1 MNEKEPVWHAETV
14 DASVQ
19 QTLGDLRQ
27 LPILT
32 SFYLA
37 GGTGLALR
45 LGHRRS
51 VDLDFFL
58 GEDFNED
65 SVLQKLQLLEGFALV
80 AKEPGTIYA
89 NIQKIKVSFI
99 AYAYPILF
107 PFQPFL
113 GVNVADCR
121 DIGCMKISAL
131 ASRGTKRDFVDLY
144 RLVREYDLKQLLG
157 WFTTKFSQTNY
168 SMPHILKSL
177 SYFEEAEQDP
187 MPHPALLRLPSVHRV
202 LGHHTS
208 RATSSAFRPASTCFS
223 AAMIS
228 AS

>member
-1 MNEKEPVWHAETV
+1 MDQIEPVWHRETV
-14 DASVQ
+14 DAGVER
-19 QTLGDLRQ
+19 TLRDLHDVA
-27 LPILT
+27 ILT

-65 SVLQKLQLLEGFALV
+65 YVLQKLQHLKGFALI

-89 NIQKIKVSFI
+89 NIRKTKVSFI

-113 GVNVADCR
+113 GVNVADSR
-121 DIGCMKISAL
+121 DIGCMKISAI

-144 RLVREYDLKQLLG
+144 CLAREYDLKQLLG
-157 WFTTKFSQTNY
+157 WFTNKFSRTNC

-177 SYFEEAEQDP
+177 SYFEEAEKDP
-187 MPHPALLRLPSVHRV
+187 MPHMLMPLSWEEVKQFFAREAPRL
-202 LGHHTS
+202 
-208 RATSSAFRPASTCFS
+208 
-223 AAMIS
+223 I
-228 AS
+228 

>member
-1 MNEKEPVWHAETV
+1 MDERESKWHRETV
-14 DASVQ
+14 DEGVE
-19 QTLGDLRQ
+19 QTLRDLHNV
-27 LPILT
+27 PILT

-65 SVLQKLQLLEGFALV
+65 SLQQKLQHLEGFALV

-89 NIQKIKVSFI
+89 NIRKTKVSFI

-113 GVNVADCR
+113 GVNVADSR
-121 DIGCMKISAL
+121 DIGCMKISAI

-144 RLVREYDLKQLLG
+144 RLTQEYDLKHLLG

-177 SYFEEAEQDP
+177 SFFEEAEQDP
-187 MPHPALLRLPSVHRV
+187 MPHMLMSLSWEEVKQFFAREAPRL
-202 LGHHTS
+202 
-208 RATSSAFRPASTCFS
+208 
-223 AAMIS
+223 I
-228 AS
+228 

>member
-1 MNEKEPVWHAETV
+1 MDEKEPAWHRETV
-14 DASVQ
+14 EAGVE
-19 QTLGDLRQ
+19 QTLRDLHDV
-27 LPILT
+27 PILA

-65 SVLQKLQLLEGFALV
+65 SALQKLQHLEGFALV

-89 NIQKIKVSFI
+89 NIRKTKVSFI

-107 PFQPFL
+107 PFQSFL
-113 GVNVADCR
+113 GVNVADSR
-121 DIGCMKISAL
+121 DIGCMKIGAI

-144 RLVREYDLKQLLG
+144 ALAQEYSLKQLLG
-157 WFTTKFSQTNY
+157 WFTKKFSQTNY

-187 MPHPALLRLPSVHRV
+187 MPHMLMSLSWEEVKQFFAREAPRL
-202 LGHHTS
+202 
-208 RATSSAFRPASTCFS
+208 
-223 AAMIS
+223 I
-228 AS
+228 

>member
-1 MNEKEPVWHAETV
+1 MKERQPLWHRETV
-14 DASVQ
+14 DAGVERTLRDLHSV
-19 QTLGDLRQ
+19 
-27 LPILT
+27 PILT

-58 GEDFNED
+58 GKDFNED
-65 SVLQKLQLLEGFALV
+65 SVLQKLQYLEGFALA

-89 NIQKIKVSFI
+89 SIRKTKVSFI
-99 AYAYPILF
+99 AYDYPILF
-107 PFQPFL
+107 PFEPFL
-113 GVNVADCR
+113 GVNVADSR
-121 DIGCMKISAL
+121 DIGCMKISAI

-144 RLVREYDLKQLLG
+144 RLAQEYGLNQLLV
-157 WFTTKFSQTNY
+157 WFTRKFSQTNY

-187 MPHPALLRLPSVHRV
+187 MPHMLMSLSWEEVKHFFTREAPS
-202 LGHHTS
+202 L
-208 RATSSAFRPASTCFS
+208 
-223 AAMIS
+223 I
-228 AS
+228 

>member
-1 MNEKEPVWHAETV
+1 MDEMEPAWHRETV
-14 DASVQ
+14 DPAVER
-19 QTLGDLRQ
+19 TLRDLHNV
-27 LPILT
+27 PILA

-65 SVLQKLQLLEGFALV
+65 YILQKLQSLEGFALLT
-80 AKEPGTIYA
+80 KEPGTIYA
-89 NIQKIKVSFI
+89 NIRKIKVSFI

-113 GVNVADCR
+113 GVNVADSR
-121 DIGCMKISAL
+121 DIGCMKISAI

-144 RLVREYDLKQLLG
+144 LLAQAYDLKQLLG
-157 WFTTKFSQTNY
+157 WFTKKFFQTNY

-177 SYFEEAEQDP
+177 TYFEEAEQDP
-187 MPHPALLRLPSVHRV
+187 MPHMLMPLSWEEVKQFFGREAPRL
-202 LGHHTS
+202 
-208 RATSSAFRPASTCFS
+208 
-223 AAMIS
+223 I
-228 AS
+228 

>member
-1 MNEKEPVWHAETV
+1 MNEEDLVWHRETV
-14 DASVQ
+14 DAEVER
-19 QTLGDLRQ
+19 TLRDLHT

-32 SFYLA
+32 PFYLA

-65 SVLQKLQLLEGFALV
+65 SVLQKLQHFEGFALA

-89 NIQKIKVSFI
+89 NIRKTRVSFI

-107 PFQPFL
+107 PFQLFL
-113 GVNVADCR
+113 GVNVADSR
-121 DIGCMKISAL
+121 DIGCMKISAI

-144 RLVREYDLKQLLG
+144 CLAREYGLKQLLG
-157 WFTTKFSQTNY
+157 WFTTKFSDTNY
-168 SMPHILKSL
+168 SIPHILKSL

-187 MPHPALLRLPSVHRV
+187 MPHMLMSLSWEEVKLYFTREAPRL
-202 LGHHTS
+202 
-208 RATSSAFRPASTCFS
+208 
-223 AAMIS
+223 I
-228 AS
+228 

>member
-1 MNEKEPVWHAETV
+1 MNEREPMWHRETV
-14 DASVQ
+14 DGGVE
-19 QTLGDLRQ
+19 QTLRDLHNV
-27 LPILT
+27 PILT

-65 SVLQKLQLLEGFALV
+65 SVLQKLQHLEGFALV
-80 AKEPGTIYA
+80 GKEPGTIYA
-89 NIQKIKVSFI
+89 NIRKTKVSFI

-107 PFQPFL
+107 PFQTFL
-113 GVNVADCR
+113 GANVADSR
-121 DIGCMKISAL
+121 DIGCMKISAI

-144 RLVREYDLKQLLG
+144 FLAHEYGLKQLLG
-157 WFTTKFSQTNY
+157 WFTGKFSQTNY

-187 MPHPALLRLPSVHRV
+187 MPHMLMSLSWDEVKQFFAREAPRL
-202 LGHHTS
+202 
-208 RATSSAFRPASTCFS
+208 
-223 AAMIS
+223 I
-228 AS
+228 